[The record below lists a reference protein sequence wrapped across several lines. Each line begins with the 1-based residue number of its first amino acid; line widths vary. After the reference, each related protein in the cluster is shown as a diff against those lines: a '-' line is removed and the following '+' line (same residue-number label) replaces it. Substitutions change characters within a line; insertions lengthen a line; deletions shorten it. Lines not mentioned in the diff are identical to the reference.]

1 MTHKQNNRPPGSIEG
16 HVVGLDTPLRLAEA
30 VRIAFPT
37 GALTISGLRR
47 EIERGRLSVEIIA
60 GKVFTT
66 LRAIEEMRRLCL
78 VQAKERVSTSN
89 RSAAPE
95 TEVSGSDQSGSFVTD
110 QEKSPQDAL
119 RRKLE
124 KLKAS

>member
-1 MTHKQNNRPPGSIEG
+1 MTPKQTSNPPESIEG
-16 HVVGLDTPLRLAEA
+16 HAVGPDTPLRLAEA

-37 GALTISGLRR
+37 GALSISGLRR
-47 EIERGRLSVEIIA
+47 EIERGRLSVEVIA
-60 GKVFTT
+60 GKHFTT

-78 VQAKERVSTSN
+78 VQAKGLASTSN
-89 RSAAPE
+89 PNVAPE
-95 TEVSGSDQSGSFVTD
+95 TEVSGSDPVGSSAMD
-110 QEKSPQDAL
+110 HEKSPQDAL